1 MQAHVHIFA
10 YAHAFSHS
18 YLRRMCACVS
28 VCLCVRVLV
37 SGFRNCR
44 LDVSWHIGHLA
55 ITSGD
60 NLRRTMVAFLLL
72 YLSLGFLLFITVAIY
87 ARTFYNRGARRCR
100 AAWCSSS
107 TGACCPN
114 AISKLASD
122 PDSVL
127 GHGKGKPVHG
137 LSHRAQFIVC
147 CLDCALIVM
156 TWIVASFQLMHVQ
169 SSASNVES
177 SIGNM

>member
-1 MQAHVHIFA
+1 MCPLI
-10 YAHAFSHS
+10 S
-18 YLRRMCACVS
+18 RRMCAC
-28 VCLCVRVLV
+28 LCVCVRAFVRV
-37 SGFRNCR
+37 FRHGR
-44 LDVSWHIGHLA
+44 LDVSWRIGHLV
-55 ITSGD
+55 ITSGND
-60 NLRRTMVAFLLL
+60 LRRTRLAFLLL
-72 YLSLGFLLFITVAIY
+72 NLSLGFLLFVTFAIF
-87 ARTFYNRGARRCR
+87 ARTLHVRGARRCR

-122 PDSVL
+122 PDGVM

-137 LSHRAQFIVC
+137 FSHRAQFAVC
-147 CLDCALIVM
+147 CLDCALIVI
-156 TWIVASFQLMHVQ
+156 TWIIASFQLVHIE